1 MIVIA
6 GRVRIKGELRD
17 EALRLARDIAA
28 QSEAEDGCLSY
39 RFYADLDEPDTFL
52 IFEEWRD
59 EAALAAHFKTPHLLA
74 FQQHLPRLL
83 AEPPQIKKYLVSA
96 VGRA

>member
-6 GRVRIKGELRD
+6 GTVKVKGEVRA
-17 EALRLARDIAA
+17 EAKRLAQDIARKSA
-28 QSEAEDGCLSY
+28 REDGCLSY
-39 RFYADLDEPDTFL
+39 RFYADLDDADTFM

-59 EAALAAHFKTPHLLA
+59 EAALAAHFKTPHLIA

-83 AEPPQIKKYLVSA
+83 AAPPQIKKYTVSET
-96 VGRA
+96 GRA

>member
-6 GRVRIKGELRD
+6 GRVRIKLELRQ
-17 EALRLARDIAA
+17 EALALARQISA

-39 RFYADLDEPDTFL
+39 RFYADLDDAAVFL

-59 EAALAAHFKTPHLLA
+59 EAALAAHFKTPHLIA

-83 AEPPQIKKYLVSA
+83 AAPPTITKYTVSA
-96 VGRA
+96 TGRA